1 MTRLLWFTAGAS
13 LTAFAI
19 AGAAIYGGTRRVW

>member
-13 LTAFAI
+13 AACLGI
-19 AGAAIYGGTRRVW
+19 AGLAIYGGTRRVW